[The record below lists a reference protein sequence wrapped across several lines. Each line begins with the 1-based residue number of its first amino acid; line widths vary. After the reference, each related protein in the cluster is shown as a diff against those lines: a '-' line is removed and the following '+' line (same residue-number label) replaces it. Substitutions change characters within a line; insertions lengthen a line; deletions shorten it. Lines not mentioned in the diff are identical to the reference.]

1 MQNQSE
7 EIVLLSTNNR
17 KEHQNENVRLRSPQ
31 NSIDRRHQK
40 LLKRY

>member
-1 MQNQSE
+1 MQNQAE
-7 EIVLLSTNNR
+7 EIVLLSTNDG
-17 KEHQNENVRLRSPQ
+17 KEHGLRSPQ

>member
-1 MQNQSE
+1 MQNQAE
-7 EIVLLSTNNR
+7 EIVLLSTNDG
-17 KEHQNENVRLRSPQ
+17 KEHRNENVGLRSPQ